1 MSPHQENSGE
11 STFGQRLLQG
21 DLVAADG
28 EHPDPH
34 GRACEAAA
42 EPAARGPASRRP
54 AAAAL
59 RLGHPR
65 ELLHGPAGALEG
77 TRRALGRA
85 RARAQTRASHSGAPG
100 AADRL
105 RGVAALRAR
114 ERRCAAARR
123 ASHSARPERA
133 ADRKSVV

>member
-1 MSPHQENSGE
+1 MTPHQENSGE

-34 GRACEAAA
+34 RRACEAAA
-42 EPAARGPASRRP
+42 AAAEPGARGPASRRP
-54 AAAAL
+54 AATAL

-77 TRRALGRA
+77 TRRAQGRA
-85 RARAQTRASHSGAPG
+85 LH
-100 AADRL
+100 
-105 RGVAALRAR
+105 
-114 ERRCAAARR
+114 
-123 ASHSARPERA
+123 
-133 ADRKSVV
+133 